1 MDFNREYFLSP
12 YYFFLKEGKNDI
24 SVYFSVS
31 NTLTEAR
38 KKDEVVKFN
47 KKHKKYV
54 EEEIEKISKDK
65 KHKDTKEL
73 KKSIEKKKNELEEL
87 VDYDGSF
94 LSSKIPIVNPYLT
107 PKGTTDQEVVATH
120 QTNNPVT
127 RGYRVYWGESVDDS
141 TDEVINETDM
151 SDAFGYEET
160 KDLNG
165 PETFKTY
172 IEDFEMDPIEA
183 VKRTKQQ
190 GKEPNPSKHKK
201 KVNNTPK
208 KIKDSKNY
216 IDTLTLVERENLEE
230 ERKKQMSKMVEDI
243 VLGKKSKNSDVSS
256 KSKKST
262 PMSQLLKKNLN
273 SIKKIA
279 DKEGINIKDLI
290 NFLKGEQ

>member
-141 TDEVINETDM
+141 NDEVINETDM

-172 IEDFEMDPIEA
+172 VEDFEMDPIEA

-190 GKEPNPSKHKK
+190 GKEPNPAKHKK

-208 KIKDSKNY
+208 KIKDNKNY

-243 VLGKKSKNSDVSS
+243 VLGKKSKNSDVTS
-256 KSKKST
+256 KTKKST

>member
-127 RGYRVYWGESVDDS
+127 RGYRVYWGESVDDE

-172 IEDFEMDPIEA
+172 VEDFEMDPIEA

-190 GKEPNPSKHKK
+190 GKEPNPAKHKK

-208 KIKDSKNY
+208 KIKDNKNY

-256 KSKKST
+256 KTKKST

>member
-1 MDFNREYFLSP
+1 M
-12 YYFFLKEGKNDI
+12 I
-24 SVYFSVS
+24 S
-31 NTLTEAR
+31 L
-38 KKDEVVKFN
+38 
-47 KKHKKYV
+47 
-54 EEEIEKISKDK
+54 
-65 KHKDTKEL
+65 
-73 KKSIEKKKNELEEL
+73 
-87 VDYDGSF
+87 
-94 LSSKIPIVNPYLT
+94 
-107 PKGTTDQEVVATH
+107 
-120 QTNNPVT
+120 
-127 RGYRVYWGESVDDS
+127 
-141 TDEVINETDM
+141 
-151 SDAFGYEET
+151 
-160 KDLNG
+160 
-165 PETFKTY
+165 TY
-172 IEDFEMDPIEA
+172 IEDFEMDPIDA

-190 GKEPNPSKHKK
+190 GKEPNPAKHKK

-208 KIKDSKNY
+208 KIKNSKNY

>member
-73 KKSIEKKKNELEEL
+73 KKSIEKKKDELEEL

-107 PKGTTDQEVVATH
+107 PKGTNDQEVVATR
-120 QTNNPVT
+120 QTNNPIT

-190 GKEPNPSKHKK
+190 GKEPNPAKHKK

-243 VLGKKSKNSDVSS
+243 ILGKKSKNSDVTS
-256 KSKKST
+256 KTKKTT

-290 NFLKGEQ
+290 NFLKGE

>member
-73 KKSIEKKKNELEEL
+73 KKSIEKKKDELEEL

-107 PKGTTDQEVVATH
+107 PKGTNDQEVVATR
-120 QTNNPVT
+120 QTNNPIT
-127 RGYRVYWGESVDDS
+127 RGSRVYWGESVDDS

-190 GKEPNPSKHKK
+190 GKEPNPAKHKK

-243 VLGKKSKNSDVSS
+243 ILGKKSKNSDVTS
-256 KSKKST
+256 KTKKTT

-290 NFLKGEQ
+290 NFLKGE